1 MRSLRALKIQQT
13 NTNELYE
20 SVPKTLEVAYLP
32 PTFLPEDDESN
43 PEEEQAS
50 SNKKTSGKNKFFPGI
65 FMASTVARFI
75 RPVMNLEVGGTEW
88 IGPLEQL
95 NMSIACQEEDIR
107 SDTTHQELDAINM
120 LSIIATM
127 QPFPE
132 YNQSPRNM
140 YQCQMAKQT
149 MGTPYHNH
157 PYRMDNKVYRIL
169 FP

>member
-1 MRSLRALKIQQT
+1 MR
-13 NTNELYE
+13 
-20 SVPKTLEVAYLP
+20 
-32 PTFLPEDDESN
+32 
-43 PEEEQAS
+43 
-50 SNKKTSGKNKFFPGI
+50 
-65 FMASTVARFI
+65 
-75 RPVMNLEVGGTEW
+75 NLEVGGTEW

-107 SDTTHQELDAINM
+107 SDTTHQELDPINM
-120 LSIIATM
+120 LSMIATM

-157 PYRMDNKVYRIL
+157 PYRMDNKVYRLL
-169 FP
+169 FPQEPLVQT